1 MAPIDWHKRY
11 EERDT
16 PWDLGSAHPDL
27 AARIARGELRPA
39 RGRERA
45 LVPVSNLGC
54 GRDDL
59 EARVQ
64 EAAGAEPAV
73 VFVDM
78 ASGSCMFAV
87 LRRLRQ
93 RPDIGIVTGVN
104 LAMLVDF
111 VFNRTAAPRDAAA
124 RAVDVGEKAIKVSA

>member
-1 MAPIDWHKRY
+1 MSEAAGGLRGIVVCHGP
-11 EERDT
+11 
-16 PWDLGSAHPDL
+16 L
-27 AARIARGELRPA
+27 ARALVDATKQITGIT
-39 RGRERA
+39 GA

>member
-1 MAPIDWHKRY
+1 MSEAVLRGVVVCHGP
-11 EERDT
+11 
-16 PWDLGSAHPDL
+16 L
-27 AARIARGELRPA
+27 ARALVDATEQITGIQ
-39 RGRERA
+39 GA
-45 LVPVSNLGC
+45 LVPVSNSGC

-59 EARVQ
+59 DTLVQ
-64 EAAGAEPAV
+64 QAAGDQPSV

-93 RPDIGIVTGVN
+93 RSDIAIVTGVN

-111 VFNRTAAPRDAAA
+111 VFNRAAAPAAAAA
-124 RAVDVGEKAIKVSA
+124 RAVDVGEKAIKVPA